1 MFLYLLFVIYF
12 VTIVIIIITHR
23 EIMISTGVL
32 FIDLAVK
39 LKKQPPLL
47 PGRLK
52 KGRYLS
58 PVMGAMDRGE

>member
-39 LKKQPPLL
+39 LTKTTPSLAW
-47 PGRLK
+47 
-52 KGRYLS
+52 S
-58 PVMGAMDRGE
+58 FE